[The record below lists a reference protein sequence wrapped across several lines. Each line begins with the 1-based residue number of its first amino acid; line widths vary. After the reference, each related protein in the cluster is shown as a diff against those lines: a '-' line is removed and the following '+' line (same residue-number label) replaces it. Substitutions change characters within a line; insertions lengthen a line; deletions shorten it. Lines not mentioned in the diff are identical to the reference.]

1 MSNKHKNKNKS
12 SKSRTTSVKNKK
24 DDTSALTKFNA
35 DLAVIALNNEEGTNL
50 ARNEEPAKAGSFL
63 ASNDLDG
70 YLEHLEM
77 LIKDSRL
84 VTITLDGQ
92 VRPFVADDQ
101 ANAVAAL
108 NEPYYVQTAKDVK
121 VDSAIQIEVDKLPA
135 FFIQGNSLINRNVFS
150 DDQIALKSRSW
161 HQLPSPKV
169 VKVIKE
175 LQALLPKLTAFKG
188 KIVL

>member
-35 DLAVIALNNEEGTNL
+35 DLAVIALNNEDGTNL

-92 VRPFVADDQ
+92 VRPFVADNQ

-108 NEPYYVQTAKDVK
+108 NEPYFVQTAKDVK